1 MLTCGFRVAVTPM
14 IWAVIGDAL
23 NRTINRAAPSR
34 TFTYVDDFFGA
45 GTYDDTAQTQ
55 KIVHDTITNV
65 LGPDGISV
73 KKNIHSQTAEIL
85 VILIDLPTATMRPK
99 DNAIEKLFYVL
110 FSVDAALPQPLA
122 YWQCLASL
130 TNLYSQV
137 LHGMRPFVAPLTR
150 MTHKEHN
157 NRPRKANAN
166 AQFAIKTWRTIIVIA
181 YVHPPSVAVTIQ
193 EYIGAP
199 NHTSQFIVITDARLW
214 RLCSALYDLNSNEL
228 LSWTTYRL
236 PYARDI
242 CTQFQV
248 QREYIGHFFA
258 TIIVAR
264 HGHQSKQNNQSSYE
278 WINDNTGA
286 LKWAENHKCDSE
298 ASQYACL
305 AVTQLHQSEKIS
317 VRATTHKAEID
328 MGEIDTMSRI
338 HDNENPLDTAVQL
351 RCNNRLPPNKYW
363 HCQPIEELQ
372 ILFKLVDP
380 SILHKHNSDHHAA

>member
-1 MLTCGFRVAVTPM
+1 MGFMLTATLLMIMLTCGFRVAVTPM

-34 TFTYVDDFFGA
+34 TFTYVDEFFGA

-85 VILIDLPTATMRPK
+85 GILIDLPTATMRPK
-99 DNAIEKLFYVL
+99 DNAIEKLVYVL

-166 AQFAIKTWRTIIVIA
+166 AQFAIEIWRTIIIIA
-181 YVHPPSVAVTIQ
+181 YVHPPSVAITIQ
-193 EYIGAP
+193 EYIGVPHHA
-199 NHTSQFIVITDARLW
+199 SQFIVITDARPW
-214 RLCSALYDLNSNEL
+214 RLCTALNDPNSNEL

-242 CTQFQV
+242 PC
-248 QREYIGHFFA
+248 
-258 TIIVAR
+258 
-264 HGHQSKQNNQSSYE
+264 
-278 WINDNTGA
+278 A
-286 LKWAENHKCDSE
+286 LTCHNH
-298 ASQYACL
+298 
-305 AVTQLHQSEKIS
+305 
-317 VRATTHKAEID
+317 
-328 MGEIDTMSRI
+328 SRWS
-338 HDNENPLDTAVQL
+338 
-351 RCNNRLPPNKYW
+351 LPPIKT
-363 HCQPIEELQ
+363 
-372 ILFKLVDP
+372 K
-380 SILHKHNSDHHAA
+380 